1 MDSNTMIKILP
12 WAAAALAGVAMLVAA
27 MYAII
32 HLQQAALARQA
43 RTAIARA
50 GGGEVVAHLDAA
62 DRQRKASRDSLFS
75 LVRIGHIM
83 EHIPGLAALTDSLTE
98 MGTGDPRSRLSQILG
113 IANLPHQLDSAGY
126 SSKGLTP
133 RDIVSAKYGG
143 MLLTLLIAIVLGI
156 LPTSLSSAILFLF
169 LMYMGFYLPTY
180 LVREAITKRAAAI
193 RGALARAA
201 DVIAMSVSAGIPIER
216 AVDEYC
222 KLFENPLSD
231 EFTRTLDEI
240 NVGRSSRDAWIAT
253 AERNVGTVDELS
265 RFASSIAQALT
276 MGTPLETTLRSQARE
291 LRTRRRQ
298 LFQAAAARAP
308 IKMIIPLVFLLLP
321 ALLVVLMGPI
331 AVKMIGGGG

>member
-1 MDSNTMIKILP
+1 MDSDTMIKVMP
-12 WAAAALAGVAMLVAA
+12 WAAAGLIAVAVMVAA
-27 MYAII
+27 VYGVMR
-32 HLQQAALARQA
+32 LQQASLARQA

-50 GGGEVVAHLDAA
+50 GGGEVVAHLDAEA
-62 DRQRKASRDSLFS
+62 KRKTSRDSIFS
-75 LVRIGHIM
+75 LVRIGHAM
-83 EHIPGLAALTDSLTE
+83 EYIPGLRALTDSLTE
-98 MGTGDPRSRLSQILG
+98 LGLGDPRSRLNQLLG
-113 IANLPHQLDSAGY
+113 IANLPHLLDSAGY

-133 RDIVSAKYGG
+133 RDVVSAKYGG
-143 MLLTLLIAIVLGI
+143 MLLTLLIAVVLGI
-156 LPTSLSSAILFLF
+156 LPTSVSGTILFLF

-180 LVREAITKRAAAI
+180 LLREAITKRAAAI

-222 KLFENPLSD
+222 NLFHNPLSD
-231 EFTRTLDEI
+231 ELNRTLNEI

-253 AERNVGTVDELS
+253 AERNVGAVDDLA

-276 MGTPLETTLRSQARE
+276 MGTPLESTLRNQARE

-321 ALLVVLMGPI
+321 ALLVILLGPI
-331 AVKMIGGGG
+331 AVKMIGGG